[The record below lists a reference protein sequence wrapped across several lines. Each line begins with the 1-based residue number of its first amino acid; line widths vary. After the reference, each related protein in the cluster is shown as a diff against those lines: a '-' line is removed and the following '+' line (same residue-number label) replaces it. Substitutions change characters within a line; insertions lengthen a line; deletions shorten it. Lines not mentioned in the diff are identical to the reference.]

1 MNIDIAESLA
11 YSWLKHVKGC
21 QIIHRNWKGLA
32 QKAPQINDDI
42 KGVYKEAID
51 VGLISGNSNATDL
64 EKQITQGLKQTE
76 CDVLGLEF
84 GEDGI
89 KYHAVEVA
97 YHSNGLNYSGNN
109 VGKINSKLLRIAVAL
124 KYYLNIS
131 SATLYFVSP
140 FVRENQLAEI
150 ETTVNKLE
158 EIISKLGSFQIE
170 LCFNEDFYMNILQ
183 DTKNKDKQN
192 VDLSELCIRS
202 YELENLYN
210 KIQHDVH
217 KVEVENME
225 DDDVEKIKI
234 GLLVRTQFMP
244 HLKDRILIES
254 EINELKEWKIG
265 NFPVLRKVEEIPSG
279 EKRRYY
285 ATPISLFGA
294 SYKVCNHWFANDVEN
309 CEKMKDWIQKLQTRI
324 TTDAQ

>member
-21 QIIHRNWKGLA
+21 QIIHRNWKGVA
-32 QKAPQINDDI
+32 ESEPQISDIIRNAYNAAAIKEENNSENTSTDDLNKKI
-42 KGVYKEAID
+42 KQA
-51 VGLISGNSNATDL
+51 
-64 EKQITQGLKQTE
+64 LKQTE

-84 GEDGI
+84 GKDGI

-109 VGKINSKLLRIAVAL
+109 AKKISDKLFRIAMAL
-124 KYYLNIS
+124 KHYMNIP

-140 FVRENQLAEI
+140 FVRNGE
-150 ETTVNKLE
+150 LE
-158 EIISKLGSFQIE
+158 EIEKEVHNIEENIKKLGEFQIE
-170 LCFNEDFYMNILQ
+170 LCFNEDFYVNILHS
-183 DTKNKDKQN
+183 TKNKDKQN

-202 YELENLYN
+202 YELEHLYN
-210 KIQHDVH
+210 KIKRGDQ

-225 DDDVEKIKI
+225 DADVDKIKI

-244 HLKDRILIES
+244 YLKDEVLSES
-254 EINELKEWKIG
+254 ELNELKEWKIG
-265 NFPVLRKVEEIPSG
+265 TFPVLRKEEEIPAE

-285 ATPISLFGA
+285 ATPITLFGV
-294 SYKVCNHWFANDVEN
+294 SYKVCNHWFAKDVEN
-309 CEKMKDWIQKLQTRI
+309 CEILRNWIERLQQKSS
-324 TTDAQ
+324 